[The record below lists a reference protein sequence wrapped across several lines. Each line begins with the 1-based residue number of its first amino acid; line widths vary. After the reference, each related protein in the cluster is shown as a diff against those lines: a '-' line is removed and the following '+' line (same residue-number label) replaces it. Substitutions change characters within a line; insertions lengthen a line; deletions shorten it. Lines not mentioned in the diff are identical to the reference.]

1 MSTTRTLQSAAPSRG
16 PRTGRGVGQTSTPRP
31 PVPGGRPKR
40 SNGTSH
46 NSIAAFLFVT
56 PNLALFTVFIL
67 LPGAVA
73 FGLSFF
79 EWDLSGPPSWVGL
92 ENYQRLIT
100 DQAMWAAVLR
110 TAYFLLL
117 GVAPT
122 ILIGFILAALI
133 NVQLPGVGALRVLF
147 FIPMVVSVAVSAV
160 LWTRVYQRDSGLLN
174 GLLRLLGIPAV
185 DWLNN
190 PSTALPA
197 LTVMMIW
204 LSLPLVIILYLAALA
219 RIPRELYEA
228 ASLDGAGP
236 TRTLWQIAWPSVRGT
251 TVLLLIL
258 QFVNFLS
265 GTFEVTLIMTGGG
278 PLRSTE
284 NLALYIY
291 QVAFEFFDIG
301 YASAL
306 TLFQF
311 VLILGVAGIF
321 QLLTRAARRRNS

>member
-1 MSTTRTLQSAAPSRG
+1 M
-16 PRTGRGVGQTSTPRP
+16 
-31 PVPGGRPKR
+31 
-40 SNGTSH
+40 
-46 NSIAAFLFVT
+46 T
-56 PNLALFTVFIL
+56 PNLVLFAVFML
-67 LPGAVA
+67 VPGAVA
-73 FGLSFF
+73 LALSFF
-79 EWDLSGPPSWVGL
+79 EWDLSGAPEWVGI
-92 ENYQRLIT
+92 ENYQRLLA
-100 DQAMWAAVLR
+100 DEAMWAALGR
-110 TAYFLLL
+110 TAYFLVL
-117 GVAPT
+117 GVIPT
-122 ILIGFILAALI
+122 ILIGFVLASLI
-133 NVQLPGVGALRVLF
+133 NVRLPGVGALRVLF

-174 GLLRLLGIPAV
+174 GFLGWFGVPPV

-190 PSTALPA
+190 PATALPA
-197 LTVMMIW
+197 LTLMMLW

-236 TRTLWQIAWPSVRGT
+236 FRTLWQITWPNVRGT
-251 TVLLLIL
+251 TLLLLVL

-265 GTFEVTLIMTGGG
+265 GTFEVTLIMTEGG

-291 QVAFEFFDIG
+291 KIAFEFFEIG

-311 VLILGVAGIF
+311 VLILAVAGLF
-321 QLLTRAARRRNS
+321 QAFARAARGRNA